1 MQSPSLLLHRAER
14 ARAAQKMI
22 AGRRPR
28 SGFRVNMTRVP
39 HNQDPDS
46 KRNSMATPVN
56 QLSVRDSSNHA
67 PVRVMIADDH
77 AIFRAALKRL
87 LEFAPGFQV
96 AGELGGN
103 GEVVS
108 AARQLEPDL
117 LLLDDTHGHRTLDA
131 VREVSRLAHPCR
143 TILLTVQ
150 IREQQFV
157 QAFRAGARGIMA
169 KASPVDVMFKGIDAV
184 MAGEYWVG
192 RERVADLVRVLRSE
206 PADPPRDRPFGLTSR
221 ELQVVEAVIAG
232 YTNKEIAARLTI
244 SQNTAKHHLSSIF
257 DKLGVSNRLELAL
270 FTHSHRILTP
280 DAQAAILT
288 SDAQPAPLY

>member
-1 MQSPSLLLHRAER
+1 MP
-14 ARAAQKMI
+14 
-22 AGRRPR
+22 
-28 SGFRVNMTRVP
+28 
-39 HNQDPDS
+39 
-46 KRNSMATPVN
+46 TPVN
-56 QLSVRDSSNHA
+56 RTPVRLSSSHS

-96 AGELGGN
+96 AGEVGGN

-108 AARQLEPDL
+108 VARQLEPDV

-131 VREVSRLAHPCR
+131 VREVSRFAHTCR

-150 IREQQFV
+150 IREQQMV
-157 QAFRAGARGIMA
+157 QAFRAGARGIMV

-184 MAGEYWVG
+184 MAGAYWVG
-192 RERVADLVRVLRSE
+192 REKVADPVHVLRSE
-206 PADPPRDRPFGLTSR
+206 PDDAPHDRPFGLTSR
-221 ELQVVEAVIAG
+221 ELQVIEAVVAG
-232 YTNKEIAARLTI
+232 YTNKEIAERLTI
-244 SQNTAKHHLSSIF
+244 SQNTTKHHLSSIF

-280 DAQAAILT
+280 EAQPAMLMQ
-288 SDAQPAPLY
+288 DAQPA